1 VVGGIP
7 HFERTMADGAA
18 SVKLLCE
25 IAADRGKLVDMH
37 CDESDDPLSRHIETL
52 AFEAQRLG
60 MQGRV
65 TGSHCTSMHS
75 MDNYYVSK
83 LLPLI
88 AQSGVAVV
96 ANPLINIT
104 LQGRHDTYPKRRGM
118 TRVPELM
125 AAGVNVAFGHDCV
138 MDPWYGMG
146 SGDMLEVAHMGLHV
160 AQMTS
165 QAGIRQCFEA
175 VTTNAARVMH
185 LQGYGIEA
193 GCDAS
198 FVLLQARD
206 AVEAIRLRA
215 ARLKVFRKGRLL
227 AETPAATASLH
238 LAGRDASTSW
248 MAPKHAG

>member
-1 VVGGIP
+1 
-7 HFERTMADGAA
+7 
-18 SVKLLCE
+18 
-25 IAADRGKLVDMH
+25 
-37 CDESDDPLSRHIETL
+37 
-52 AFEAQRLG
+52 
-60 MQGRV
+60 
-65 TGSHCTSMHS
+65 
-75 MDNYYVSK
+75 
-83 LLPLI
+83 
-88 AQSGVAVV
+88 
-96 ANPLINIT
+96 
-104 LQGRHDTYPKRRGM
+104 M
-118 TRVPELM
+118 TRVPELL

-185 LQGYGIEA
+185 LENYGLEA

-206 AVEAIRLRA
+206 PVEAIRLRA
-215 ARLKVFRKGRLL
+215 TRLKVFRKGRLL

-238 LAGRDASTSW
+238 LPGRGDATSW
-248 MAPKHAG
+248 SLPKA